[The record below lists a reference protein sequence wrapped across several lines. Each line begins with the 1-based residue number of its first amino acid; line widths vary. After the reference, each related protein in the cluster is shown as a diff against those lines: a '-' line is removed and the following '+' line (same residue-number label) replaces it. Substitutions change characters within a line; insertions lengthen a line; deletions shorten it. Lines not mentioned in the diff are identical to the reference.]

1 MWFLYSPSKYSEIET
16 CEALSDISGN
26 IAKELFVRN
35 GYTINLQSKPELVI
49 PSVNNV
55 LKVKPIKFWLI
66 NLDSL
71 SVEIREDHSIFAF
84 VTK

>member
-1 MWFLYSPSKYSEIET
+1 M
-16 CEALSDISGN
+16 
-26 IAKELFVRN
+26 KELFVRN
-35 GYTINLQSKPELVI
+35 ECTINLQSKPELVI

-66 NLDSL
+66 NLDTL
-71 SVEIREDHSIFAF
+71 SAEIREDHSIFTF